1 MQRTVTDRARD
12 RFGAARSDS
21 GYLLASAMVLTAA
34 AWALCHGSH

>member
-1 MQRTVTDRARD
+1 MQRTETDRAGD

-34 AWALCHGSH
+34 ARALWYGGH